1 MRTLK
6 AVRDNVIGRFT
17 LNQMIVAIIY
27 LLIVTPLLEYAITNG
42 VASIGGLIAES
53 TAIVVTAVYLMF
65 FAKESTLYNSIA
77 MIRYAIMFVMRD
89 TDTEKYTC
97 STETIKK
104 RIPITDIHEN
114 GMIEFP
120 GKQWGILLLQHLP
133 PVSHDHHA
141 MYITMHEQLL
151 NALPDGV
158 IYKSMRFSAID
169 TETPCLD
176 QVRDAINQP
185 DASKEMKDHLYAS
198 YDELS
203 QLKGDIIW
211 NAWGFIGV
219 GKYKDSEKAYNGS
232 MVTAEVIQK
241 SIRDAGIT
249 SYRMI
254 DPVEI
259 SLVYS
264 QALSMRRVF

>member
-17 LNQMIVAIIY
+17 LNQMIVAIVW
-27 LLIVTPLLEYAITNG
+27 LLIVTQLLKYAITNG
-42 VASIGGLIAES
+42 VISVGGLIAES
-53 TAIVVTAVYLMF
+53 IAMVVTVVYLIF

-77 MIRYAIMFVMRD
+77 MIKYAIMFMMRD
-89 TDTEKYTC
+89 TDTQKYTC
-97 STETIKK
+97 STEFMKK

-133 PVSHDHHA
+133 PDNYDQRA

-169 TETPCLD
+169 AETPCLD
-176 QVRDAINQP
+176 QVRDAINLP
-185 DASKEMKDHLYAS
+185 DTTQEMKAHLYTS

-203 QLKGDIIW
+203 RLKGDIIW

-219 GKYKDSEKAYNGS
+219 GKYKDSARAYDGS

-241 SIRDAGIT
+241 SIRDTGIT
-249 SYRMI
+249 SYRMT